1 MREDKK
7 EKDGEMSYEEE
18 KEGNASLDE
27 ENKIGK
33 LKEKLKECQKEKQEY
48 LAGWQRAQADFINFK
63 RRQEEQMGEW
73 LKMFGEGLMRD
84 ILPVL
89 DSLEAGIKN
98 QGPGIKEQELGG
110 LAGVRKQLLA
120 ILKKHGLEEMK
131 SVGEKF
137 DPERHEAVEEIKSE
151 GKVGEVAEEMQ
162 KGYLL
167 NGKILR
173 VAKVRVNK

>member
-1 MREDKK
+1 MSDNEEITGAAAEGVEDIEPLKQQLIG
-7 EKDGEMSYEEE
+7 EKARAE
-18 KEGNASLDE
+18 
-27 ENKIGK
+27 
-33 LKEKLKECQKEKQEY
+33 QY
-48 LAGWQRAQADFINFK
+48 LASWQRAQADFINFK